1 MIRNLKALGPALG
14 AVFALGALMAS
25 SASAVDTLTTPQAT
39 AIVTATGTNAEF
51 FITNPFNVRVQCTT
65 TTLAGTVKN
74 GTSVNTF
81 EATYTGTLKAT
92 PHSGSHCTGVGGV
105 GGLINQA
112 TVNMNGC
119 DYNITGNTTGKD
131 ITDATKGTVPDAKV
145 WVTCPAGKHII
156 IETNIGCTLT
166 IPEQTPTEGGVTYT
180 NETVGGKKQ
189 VTVHETITGITYTTD
204 GFACTWLELPSEGN
218 NSDYTGT
225 VVAKAFEHKGVATKH
240 PFTEGAQVDLESS
253 TS

>member
-1 MIRNLKALGPALG
+1 MIRNLKALGLALG
-14 AVFALGALMAS
+14 AVLALGALMAS
-25 SASAVDTLTTPQAT
+25 SASAVDTLTTPVT
-39 AIVTATGTNAEF
+39 PTIVTATGDNNRFE
-51 FITNPFNVRVQCTT
+51 ITSPKTAVECTT
-65 TTLAGTVKN
+65 TTLAGTVKS

-81 EATYTGTLKAT
+81 EATYTGKVNVT
-92 PHSGSHCTGVGGV
+92 PHPDHECTGVGPV
-105 GGLINQA
+105 TRA
-112 TVNMNGC
+112 TIDMNGC
-119 DYNITGNTTGKD
+119 DYDITGNTTGKD
-131 ITDATKGTVPDAKV
+131 VTDSSGGKTPDATI
-145 WVTCPAGKHII
+145 WITCPKDKHIGI
-156 IETNIGCTLT
+156 TTNVGCTLT

-189 VTVHETITGITYTTD
+189 VTVHATVTGITYTTD
-204 GFACTWLELPSEGN
+204 GFACALGGLPSEGN